1 MKMAESIE
9 PSSNSAP
16 VNRGCAEGT
25 EQTKMAESEGVG
37 PNTLD
42 EVLRE
47 LADWNIILSE
57 HEEELRE
64 IYGSDE

>member
-1 MKMAESIE
+1 ME
-9 PSSNSAP
+9 
-16 VNRGCAEGT
+16 
-25 EQTKMAESEGVG
+25 MAESEGVG

-42 EVLRE
+42 DVLRE